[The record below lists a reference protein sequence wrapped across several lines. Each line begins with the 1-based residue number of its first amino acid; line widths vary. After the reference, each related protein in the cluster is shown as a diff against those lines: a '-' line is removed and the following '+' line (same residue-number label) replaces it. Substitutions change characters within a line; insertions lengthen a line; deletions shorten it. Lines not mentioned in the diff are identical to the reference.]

1 MRKKIV
7 LYTLFAIC
15 AIGSNAQE
23 MTPEEATALKKEM
36 NEIKRSEDYIVAEGL
51 AEYLSDDGDQAV
63 SMAQHQSMMKL
74 RTQVVTVFAQH
85 LHMTP
90 DDVEAI
96 WDVIEDKCQNV
107 EITAGDV
114 TRSFF
119 YVSKEVVSGF
129 LPDVNLFPEWKKK
142 RQEREAERE
151 AEKLAEAEDGNTL
164 VEQPV
169 AVTQEVVNPEEEA
182 LTADN
187 VDEESEVEEDEVA
200 AEVEEMAEAETEE
213 SKTATQNQV
222 VVRTQVTVV
231 EQTVEEVKQEAATTP
246 AEPVVETPEREE
258 VPAAPVV
265 ESVTPVEE
273 TPVETPVQESPVVK
287 VEVPPLCQKMLDKKN
302 METLRKFLDTEKA
315 YEKLIYGP
323 ERYMRRA
330 SECYIVILD
339 KNTKNIVTVLDK
351 GITERMNFVT
361 GKMDTFSSY
370 QMAGGYMAVFV
381 QEL

>member
-15 AIGSNAQE
+15 TIGANAQE
-23 MTPEEATALKKEM
+23 MTTEEATALKKEM

-51 AEYLSDDGDQAV
+51 AEYLSDDGGQAV
-63 SMAQHQSMMKL
+63 SMAQQQSMMKL

-96 WDVIEDKCQNV
+96 WSIIEDKCQNV

-114 TRSFF
+114 SRSFF
-119 YVSKEVVSGF
+119 YVSKEVISG
-129 LPDVNLFPEWKKK
+129 LIPDINLFPEWKKRK
-142 RQEREAERE
+142 QERE
-151 AEKLAEAEDGNTL
+151 AEKLAEVAEAKDSNAP

-169 AVTQEVVNPEEEA
+169 AVNQEVVNPDEEA

-187 VDEESEVEEDEVA
+187 VDEESETKENEVA

-213 SKTATQNQV
+213 NNTTTQSQV
-222 VVRTQVTVV
+222 VVQAQVTIV
-231 EQTVEEVKQEAATTP
+231 EQTVEEVKQDVTTIP

-258 VPAAPVV
+258 VPASPVV
-265 ESVTPVEE
+265 EPVTPVVE
-273 TPVETPVQESPVVK
+273 TPVETPAQESPVVK

-302 METLRKFLDTEKA
+302 MNTLRKFLDTEKA

-323 ERYMRRA
+323 ERYMRRTA
-330 SECYIVILD
+330 ECYIVILD

-351 GITERMNFVT
+351 GITDRMNFVT
-361 GKMDTFSSY
+361 GKMDTFSYY